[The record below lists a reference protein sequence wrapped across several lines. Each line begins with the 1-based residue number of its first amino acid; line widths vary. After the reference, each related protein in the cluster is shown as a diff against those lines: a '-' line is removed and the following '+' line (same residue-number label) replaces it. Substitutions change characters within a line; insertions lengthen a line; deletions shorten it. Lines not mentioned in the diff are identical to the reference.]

1 MTVADRT
8 IGPNRL
14 FCPPYTAGVASKK
27 PAKRPV
33 RKRAPRHVPDL
44 DKVLAVT
51 ATMLDRVGE
60 SGFRI
65 EELIAATNV
74 SKSSLYANFTDRD
87 GLIAAARAAQF
98 EQIVKESVDG
108 IQQLSASVTTTD
120 ELRSALHAATVFTQ
134 SITRNVE
141 RMKRVA
147 IVAGTVGR
155 PSYEQ
160 KLAQAQT
167 RLTDALESIMSAARH
182 RGIITSS
189 HPDRT
194 IASFIQ
200 AYTFGRVLSSFDT
213 KRSKNDDA
221 EWVKLVDDFV
231 DHMLFDR

>member
-1 MTVADRT
+1 
-8 IGPNRL
+8 
-14 FCPPYTAGVASKK
+14 
-27 PAKRPV
+27 
-33 RKRAPRHVPDL
+33 
-44 DKVLAVT
+44 
-51 ATMLDRVGE
+51 MLDRVGE

-108 IQQLSASVTTTD
+108 IQQLSTSVTTTD

>member
-1 MTVADRT
+1 MA
-8 IGPNRL
+8 
-14 FCPPYTAGVASKK
+14 AKK
-27 PAKRPV
+27 RAKSGNP
-33 RKRAPRHVPDL
+33 RKRAPRHIPDL
-44 DKVLAVT
+44 DKVLDVT
-51 ATMLDRVGE
+51 ASMLNQVGE

-65 EELIAATNV
+65 EELIAATKV

-108 IQQLSASVTTTD
+108 IQQLSTSVTTTD
-120 ELRSALHAATVFTQ
+120 DLRNAMHAATVFTQ
-134 SITRNVE
+134 SIARNVE

-155 PSYEQ
+155 PSYER

-167 RLTDALESIMSAARH
+167 RLTDALESIISAARQ
-182 RGIITSS
+182 RGIITTS

-194 IASFIQ
+194 IATFIQ
-200 AYTFGRVLSSFDT
+200 AYTFGRVLSSFDM

-221 EWVKLVDDFV
+221 EWVKLIDDVV
-231 DHMLFDR
+231 DHILFDR